1 MTTEITKIINGFKQF
16 SENPYLDTINFLRE
30 YIEVEESSEAFFE
43 LGKALFFTKDYDES
57 IEYLQKSDDSRSDA
71 YIGLNHFRRK
81 DYEKAISYF
90 ERFSKEKANETVL
103 NYLMLSY
110 EKAGR
115 WNDAV
120 RTGEWLLE
128 MNPSNRSVMVRLAD
142 CHFNGKEYQKS
153 LNCIDEL
160 KEQQKFPNYLYE
172 IKDKDLKY
180 KRGRALFKLKRYDET
195 IEELK
200 GIKSLEAYRLISKAY
215 EKIGK
220 PSRAIR
226 YLWRIYERD
235 PDIEILFE
243 ISEISYNN
251 MSHQYSI
258 HVLERILNMEPDN
271 ERALEMMV
279 KNYFELQKFELAI
292 NYCEE
297 LLEIN
302 RDSFTAYYYL
312 SGIYTFFGDAE
323 KTLECIEKGLAIN
336 AKSAKL
342 WINKAWI
349 HCCRDDD
356 FENFKKAYETALR
369 LEPNNIE
376 NYIHLIKTCSWDND
390 RKNAQKYYERLLF
403 YNPTFALSFD
413 EIYDED

>member
-1 MTTEITKIINGFKQF
+1 MTTEITEIIKGFKQF
-16 SENPYLDTINFLRE
+16 SENPYSDTINFLRE
-30 YIEVEESSEAFFE
+30 YIEVEPSGEAFFE
-43 LGKALFFTKDYDES
+43 LGKALFFNEEYDES
-57 IEYLQKSDDSRSDA
+57 IEWLQKSDDFRSDA
-71 YIGLNHFRRK
+71 YLGLNSYRKK
-81 DYEKAISYF
+81 DYESAICHF
-90 ERFSKEKANETVL
+90 ERFSKENENETVL
-103 NYLMLSY
+103 SYLMISY
-110 EKAGR
+110 EKIGK
-115 WNDAV
+115 WNEAV
-120 RTGEWLLE
+120 RTGERLLE
-128 MNPSNRSVMVRLAD
+128 MNPDNRSVKVRLAD
-142 CHFNGKEYQKS
+142 CHFKVKEYQKS
-153 LNCIDEL
+153 LDYIDEL

-172 IKDKDLKY
+172 IKDKELKY
-180 KRGRALFKLKRYDET
+180 KRGMALFNLKRYDET

-200 GIKSLEAYRLISKAY
+200 GIKSIEAYRLISKAY

-243 ISEISYNN
+243 ISEISCNN
-251 MSHQYSI
+251 GFHQYSA
-258 HVLERILNMEPDN
+258 HVLERILNMDPNN
-271 ERALEMMV
+271 EKALEMMV

-302 RDSFTAYYYL
+302 RDSFTAYFYL
-312 SGIYTFFGDAE
+312 SEIYPFFGDVE

-336 AKSAKL
+336 PKSADL
-342 WINKAWI
+342 WINKAWAYCNI
-349 HCCRDDD
+349 D
-356 FENFKKAYETALR
+356 FESFRKAYETALR

-376 NYIHLIKTCSWDND
+376 NYIKLIDVCGWDND

-413 EIYDED
+413 EIYDDE